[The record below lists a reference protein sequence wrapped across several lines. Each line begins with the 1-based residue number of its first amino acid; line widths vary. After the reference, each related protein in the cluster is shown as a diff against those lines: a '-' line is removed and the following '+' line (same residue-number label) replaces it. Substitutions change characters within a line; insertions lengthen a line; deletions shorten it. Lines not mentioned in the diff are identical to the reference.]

1 MDSLAASA
9 STERNGATTG
19 RRRVLSMSDQVTASL
34 REMILTGEMMP
45 GQQITHE
52 QIADALD
59 VSTMPVREALLRLTH
74 EGLIESGAKARSY
87 QVSVTTRTDVEDIYW
102 IHAMLSGQLTARAAL
117 RLTDEQVDRLAKAH
131 KDWVAATKT
140 GDEEAMSV
148 ANDAF
153 HRIINLGADSPK
165 LIQFLRHTLH
175 LIPTRYYGMVPD
187 QISKSTK
194 AHAEILKAIQRR
206 DSEAARAAAERHV
219 LESGKELIKNFD
231 EKGFWT
237 VPVG

>member
-1 MDSLAASA
+1 MDSLAASRA
-9 STERNGATTG
+9 PERSGGPNG

-34 REMILTGEMMP
+34 REMILTGEMLP
-45 GQQITHE
+45 GQQVTHE

-74 EGLIESGAKARSY
+74 EGLIEGGAKSRSF

-117 RLTDEQVDRLAKAH
+117 RLTDEQVDQLANAH

-140 GDEEAMSV
+140 GSESALSV

-175 LIPTRYYGMVPD
+175 LIPTRYYAIIPD

-194 AHAEILKAIQRR
+194 AHGEILKAIQRR

-231 EKGFWT
+231 DKGFWNL
-237 VPVG
+237 PVS